1 MVCLYIISR
10 VDFFCSFPGFLR
22 SLEKRKVIS
31 NSTLRSHRYYQ
42 DRATPEKRA
51 CACDWHYSSF
61 IMGRANKMINPTSVG
76 DPWPTPTLLSSAHAC
91 KYSRLLRHPICNVTN
106 ENYRS
111 FPERVRNCSYNLFF
125 SVQLA
130 SYFKKTEF
138 LQGEDK
144 GAAGKGEAVDEG
156 NHTEALES
164 KRADARSLEGW
175 ACGTGTGGAEHS
187 VQRAKVKTWG
197 PPKRRQQQGHWAY
210 AQSCPHNELVID

>member
-1 MVCLYIISR
+1 MWEAHGL
-10 VDFFCSFPGFLR
+10 P
-22 SLEKRKVIS
+22 
-31 NSTLRSHRYYQ
+31 
-42 DRATPEKRA
+42 
-51 CACDWHYSSF
+51 
-61 IMGRANKMINPTSVG
+61 
-76 DPWPTPTLLSSAHAC
+76 PTLLSSAHAC
-91 KYSRLLRHPICNVTN
+91 NYSRLLRHPICNVTN
-106 ENYRS
+106 ENYTS

-138 LQGEDK
+138 LQGEEK

-164 KRADARSLEGW
+164 KSADARSLEGW

-187 VQRAKVKTWG
+187 VQRARVKTWG

-210 AQSCPHNELVID
+210 AQSCPHNELVTDWFSLSSSTAMPGKNLLMPKEEVKHITHALSLESD